1 MAVKPIPD
9 GYHNVTPYLIVNAG
23 QRALD
28 YYKQAFGASE
38 LFRMDAPGG
47 TIGHAEIQIGNS
59 RVMLS
64 DENPAWGAK
73 APTPGVSPPV
83 QLMIYVE
90 DVDATFKRA
99 LAAGAKETQPIKI
112 PSFRSSHPAH
122 ENARTHAQCAN
133 RSDWRW
139 TSLSHHTVQRLR
151 TRSRLN
157 FLRAHRIR

>member
-9 GYHNVTPYLIVNAG
+9 GYHSVTPYLIVNAG

-28 YYKQAFGASE
+28 YYTQAFGASE

-47 TIGHAEIQIGNS
+47 KIGHAELQIGDS

-73 APTPGVSPPV
+73 APTAGVSPPV
-83 QLMIYVE
+83 QLMIYVA

-99 LAAGAKETQPIKI
+99 LAAGAKETQPIKNQ
-112 PSFRSSHPAH
+112 FYGDRSGTLTDPFGHVWTIATHVEDVPAD
-122 ENARTHAQCAN
+122 EM
-133 RSDWRW
+133 
-139 TSLSHHTVQRLR
+139 QR
-151 TRSRLN
+151 
-157 FLRAHRIR
+157 RAAEYMKQQPQGV

>member
-9 GYHNVTPYLIVNAG
+9 GYHSVTAYLIVNAG

-47 TIGHAEIQIGNS
+47 KIGHAEIQIGDS

-90 DVDATFKRA
+90 DVDETFKRA
-99 LAAGAKETQPIKI
+99 LAAGAKETQPIKNQ
-112 PSFRSSHPAH
+112 FYGDRSG
-122 ENARTHAQCAN
+122 TLTT
-133 RSDWRW
+133 RSG
-139 TSLSHHTVQRLR
+139 TCGRLR
-151 TRSRLN
+151 PTSKTFQRMKCNGAPLN
-157 FLRAHRIR
+157 T

>member
-23 QRALD
+23 QRALE

-99 LAAGAKETQPIKI
+99 LAAGAKETTQVIL
-112 PSFRSSHPAH
+112 SFR
-122 ENARTHAQCAN
+122 
-133 RSDWRW
+133 DWSGRC
-139 TSLSHHTVQRLR
+139 R
-151 TRSRLN
+151 TRAR
-157 FLRAHRIR
+157 RHRSSCQLVRWRPPWRSADPSNR

>member
-9 GYHNVTPYLIVNAG
+9 GYHSVTPYLIVNAG

-47 TIGHAEIQIGNS
+47 KIGHAEIQIGDS

-99 LAAGAKETQPIKI
+99 LAAGAKETQPIKNQ
-112 PSFRSSHPAH
+112 FYGDRSGTLTDPFGHVWTIATHIEDVPAD
-122 ENARTHAQCAN
+122 EM
-133 RSDWRW
+133 
-139 TSLSHHTVQRLR
+139 QR
-151 TRSRLN
+151 
-157 FLRAHRIR
+157 RAAEFMKQPQSV